1 MVDREIKS
9 LEGAVWIAV
18 GMILSIIALKF
29 NLGSFR
35 EPGPGFV
42 VFLCGLLISATGL
55 AMIISK
61 AFFKNKSQTSP
72 EAISIFKNIPWQRL
86 IYTIGLLF
94 GYILFLNT
102 LGYVLATFL
111 FMWSTA
117 FDWKKKNW
125 TSSVLFSLIT
135 VIISYLM
142 FEVWLRCQL
151 PRGIFPSW

>member
-9 LEGAVWIAV
+9 LEGTFWIAV
-18 GMILSIIALKF
+18 GIFLCILALKY

-42 VFLCGLLISATGL
+42 VFMSGLLISITGL
-55 AMIISK
+55 VMIISK
-61 AFFKNKSQTSP
+61 AFFESKFQTRP
-72 EAISIFKNIPWQRL
+72 EVTSTFQVVQWQRL

-94 GYILFLNT
+94 GYTLFLNT

-111 FMWSTA
+111 FMWCMSY
-117 FDWKKKNW
+117 DRKKKNW
-125 TSSVLFSLIT
+125 PSSVLFSLIT

-151 PRGIFPSW
+151 PQGIFLSW